1 MEHISLNRVE
11 LKGRVGQDPKITQ
24 VGDSSIA
31 RFSIATSEIYKDR
44 SGNLREETTWHNVA
58 AWSGRNI
65 EDFSHIRKGSLI
77 SLTGRIRNSKYTGA
91 DGEERYFA
99 EVVASRLSVC
109 DRAEYTELAN

>member
-44 SGNLREETTWHNVA
+44 SGNLREETT
-58 AWSGRNI
+58 
-65 EDFSHIRKGSLI
+65 
-77 SLTGRIRNSKYTGA
+77 
-91 DGEERYFA
+91 
-99 EVVASRLSVC
+99 
-109 DRAEYTELAN
+109 